1 MAARK
6 RTASKAPRKRAAGA
20 AKKSARKKS
29 ARKKPAPKR
38 RPAVPAKSAASPNAD
53 AYPRSPANAPTSSS
67 NAVRVYS
74 WNVNG
79 IRSAVA
85 KGFVDWLA
93 DARGDIVGLQ
103 EVRAEVDAIPE
114 EIAGLGDYH
123 QHWVAAE
130 KKGYSGVGL
139 LSRRKPDAVETSL
152 GESRFDAEGRLQLV
166 RFGRLVVANGYFPNG
181 SGQDRDNSR
190 VPYKLDWYRALF
202 ERIEALRRDGL
213 HVLVMGDFNTAH
225 REIDIARPKE
235 NRKTSGFLPEECEEL
250 DRWIRTGW
258 VDTFRAFESGPGH
271 YSWWSQRF
279 GVRAK
284 NVGWRI
290 DYVLASPSA
299 APLVRHAFTLP
310 RVQGSDHCP
319 IGVELDPRIFG

>member
-1 MAARK
+1 M
-6 RTASKAPRKRAAGA
+6 
-20 AKKSARKKS
+20 
-29 ARKKPAPKR
+29 
-38 RPAVPAKSAASPNAD
+38 
-53 AYPRSPANAPTSSS
+53 
-67 NAVRVYS
+67 RVYS

-79 IRSAVA
+79 IRSAVS
-85 KGFVDWLA
+85 KGFVDWL
-93 DARGDIVGLQ
+93 GQSGGEIVGLQ
-103 EVRAEVDAIPE
+103 EVRASLDAIPAE
-114 EIAGLGDYH
+114 LQGLSDYH
-123 QHWVAAE
+123 QHYVAAA

-139 LSRRKPDAVETSL
+139 LARRKPDAIETSL
-152 GESRFDAEGRLQLV
+152 GSPRFDDEGRLQLA

-181 SGQDRDNSR
+181 SGTDRSNDR

-225 REIDIARPKE
+225 REIDLARPKD

-250 DRWIRTGW
+250 DRWIAAGW
-258 VDTFRAFESGPGH
+258 IDTFRAFEPGPGH

-284 NVGWRI
+284 NIGWRI

-299 APLVRHAFTLP
+299 MEHVRHAFIHP
-310 RVQGSDHCP
+310 QVMGSDHCP
-319 IGVELDPRIFG
+319 IGVEVDPAIFG